1 MADPSES
8 VPPLP
13 DDRDAGPAPDPWAKG
28 ASGDP
33 LKPPPPIRPDPKITF
48 RSWLWLQH
56 HENTRFAILARMIL
70 GGGPENVWVNKP
82 LKAEGVCYD
91 VESFYATKRGGITEE
106 HVELARDAIE
116 AYKEDATSVGMLI
129 DARKDSEAEAAR
141 LIEIARAD
149 AIRKVAPGLDLEYP
163 GAAPPGVR
171 GSPDGKPTVYGEG
184 SVPRTIC
191 NYVTKRTTLC
201 GRLAVLGQARCDLH
215 GGVYL
220 DPEETKHIV
229 RAGTEKILAATT
241 AAIDTVID
249 IMENSVQDSVRLKA
263 AEMLL
268 DRGGFTSGMTIE
280 IEDKTAGAGAGSA
293 ASVIAD
299 RLARLAGHE
308 EPDVK
313 KPGAVEEHKVA
324 ASEDTVPGEVV
335 LDDIASKTA
344 EHVASDVLAAEAE
357 DALGEEEAQ

>member
-1 MADPSES
+1 M
-8 VPPLP
+8 V
-13 DDRDAGPAPDPWAKG
+13 
-28 ASGDP
+28 
-33 LKPPPPIRPDPKITF
+33 
-48 RSWLWLQH
+48 
-56 HENTRFAILARMIL
+56 L

-106 HVELARDAIE
+106 HVEMARDAIT

-129 DARKDSEAEAAR
+129 DARKDTEAEAAR

-163 GAAPPGVR
+163 GLAPPGVR
-171 GSPDGKPTVYGEG
+171 GSPDGKATVYGEG

-229 RAGTEKILAATT
+229 RAGTEKIMAATAT
-241 AAIDTVID
+241 AIDTVID
-249 IMENSVQDSVRLKA
+249 IMQNSVQDAVRLKA

-268 DRGGFTSGMTIE
+268 DRGGFTAGMTIE
-280 IEDKTAGAGAGSA
+280 IEDKSSKNSASSAG
-293 ASVIAD
+293 VIAD
-299 RLARLAGHE
+299 RLARLAGHD
-308 EPDVK
+308 EPLPVQK
-313 KPGAVEEHKVA
+313 SEAVEESEVA
-324 ASEDTVPGEVV
+324 ASDDTVPGEVV
-335 LDDIASKTA
+335 LNDIDTKKA
-344 EHVASDVLAAEAE
+344 ENVAGDVVRAEAA
-357 DALGEEEAQ
+357 DAIEGEEAQ

>member
-13 DDRDAGPAPDPWAKG
+13 ESRDAGPDPDPWASA
-28 ASGDP
+28 ASSP
-33 LKPPPPIRPDPKITF
+33 LPPPPPVRPDPKITF

-56 HENTRFAILARMIL
+56 HEDTEFASFARLVL

-91 VESFYATKRGGITEE
+91 VESFYATKRGGVTEE
-106 HVELARDAIE
+106 HVEMARDAID
-116 AYKEDATSVGMLI
+116 AYKEDATSVGTLI
-129 DARKDSEAEAAR
+129 DARRDSEAEAAK

-149 AIRKVAPGLDLEYP
+149 AARKVAPGVDFEFP
-163 GAAPPGVR
+163 GLAPPGVR
-171 GSPDGKPTVYGEG
+171 GAPEGTATIYGEG

-191 NYVTKRTTLC
+191 NYVTKRTTMC
-201 GRLAVLGQARCDLH
+201 GRLAVLGQVRCDLH

-220 DPEETKHIV
+220 DPEETKHVV
-229 RAGTEKILAATT
+229 RAGQEKILAATT
-241 AAIDTVID
+241 SAIDTVID
-249 IMENSVQDSVRLKA
+249 IMQNSVQDAVRLKA

-280 IEDKTAGAGAGSA
+280 IEDKSSGNAASA
-293 ASVIAD
+293 AGIIAD

-308 EPDVK
+308 EPVEDQ
-313 KPGAVEEHKVA
+313 KPGAVQESEVA
-324 ASEDTVPGEVV
+324 ASEAVIQGEVV
-335 LDDIASKTA
+335 LNDLEVKAA
-344 EHVASDVLAAEAE
+344 ENLAQDVLKAEAE
-357 DALGEEEAQ
+357 EALGEEEAQ